1 MSSLGVHWPASPLCP
16 SSLIV
21 IYYYCRDFCT
31 PLFQQ
36 LFALNQEFPIL
47 VLDCHCSALCV
58 PCERIQHVKSQPAIP
73 AIIIIIII
81 VRCDVF
87 TQIVAFLINP
97 FVVGFPRILPGVLLY
112 FVVLLARIFV
122 VVVIFLDICSLI
134 CPILS
139 PRYRTSPI
147 TQGWFVYICL
157 PRPPY
162 GVSLIAPL

>member
-1 MSSLGVHWPASPLCP
+1 MHYLLRYMYPPNS
-16 SSLIV
+16 
-21 IYYYCRDFCT
+21 
-31 PLFQQ
+31 
-36 LFALNQEFPIL
+36 
-47 VLDCHCSALCV
+47 V

-122 VVVIFLDICSLI
+122 VVVIFFRYLFFNLSYFVTTLQNITNYPGLI
-134 CPILS
+134 CVHLFTETAIRRFLNCTFIVPH
-139 PRYRTSPI
+139 
-147 TQGWFVYICL
+147 
-157 PRPPY
+157 
-162 GVSLIAPL
+162 